1 MIKKLLVIFIIKLT
15 LISNLKN
22 MQNHK
27 AYVCNYPLNLC
38 NLGSKFSV
46 SYKIKSQLRVSLN
59 FYSHVWECYNLHRV
73 IRYQSG
79 EITPTE
85 MASLGGV
92 ITMVFAMMIKKLEP

>member
-1 MIKKLLVIFIIKLT
+1 MPHYQNLIVLTKNLTLLMIKKLLVIFIIKLT

-59 FYSHVWECYNLHRV
+59 FYSHV
-73 IRYQSG
+73 
-79 EITPTE
+79 
-85 MASLGGV
+85 
-92 ITMVFAMMIKKLEP
+92 